1 MQWEDPIRTLCS
13 YIGSLSILLGA
24 HYLPL
29 TQLALKAGAITF
41 GGTSVSRLHDLFG
54 RTYNDSDLPVV
65 TVTEFASRSFGSNA
79 FLGRLRPK
87 EYKKVPESTLN
98 AILKDIHDL
107 IQYSVEQSQRVVFG
121 QDLHK
126 TFAVRCY
133 RGYGSF

>member
-54 RTYNDSDLPVV
+54 RTKNDSDLPVV
-65 TVTEFASRSFGSNA
+65 TVTEFASRSFDSNA
-79 FLGRLRPK
+79 FHSQHRPM
-87 EYKKVPESTLN
+87 EYMMVPVSTLI
-98 AILKDIHDL
+98 AILKDIHD
-107 IQYSVEQSQRVVFG
+107 
-121 QDLHK
+121 
-126 TFAVRCY
+126 
-133 RGYGSF
+133 